1 MSGERRE
8 LVLVGLCRIPLLG
21 FVALLAMIPKEE
33 GEDYLEQDDRQEDDG
48 SRDEDLD

>member
-21 FVALLAMIPKEE
+21 FVALLAMIPEE
-33 GEDYLEQDDRQEDDG
+33 GEDSLEQDDRQEDDG